1 MMNTYWH
8 VVVSEVEDGGAE
20 VAAKVSVLE
29 GGSVGEY
36 GRERSA
42 QRIRHLSANE
52 LSAFWASLEPLVW
65 WCLTDAFSGGGT
77 DMAFLNVFLRH
88 GGRRLGI
95 KCYGVPP
102 EPQGTLV
109 ERIEEL
115 GGIQE
120 LFAQIEKRGSAN
132 DP

>member
-1 MMNTYWH
+1 MLSELPLMYPGHNRPEQRSLREH
-8 VVVSEVEDGGAE
+8 V
-20 VAAKVSVLE
+20 
-29 GGSVGEY
+29 
-36 GRERSA
+36 RERSA
-42 QRIRHLSANE
+42 KRKRRLSAKK